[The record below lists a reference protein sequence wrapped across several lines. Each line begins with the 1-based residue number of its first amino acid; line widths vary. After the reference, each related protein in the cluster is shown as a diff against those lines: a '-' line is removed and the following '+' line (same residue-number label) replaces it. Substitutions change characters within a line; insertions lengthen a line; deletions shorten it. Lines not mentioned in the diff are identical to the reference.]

1 MRFGP
6 TATSTAS
13 LALAALLTAVMVPS
27 PAAGQHET
35 PAGTRQA
42 SAKATCVF
50 AHRAYSGKCTQTVE
64 VEEGSTAND
73 ACSVVLDCL
82 NDVRCTKTYCGAT
95 SLRGG
100 WKLESAVPGREPS
113 K

>member
-1 MRFGP
+1 MRSERM
-6 TATSTAS
+6 ATSAAS
-13 LALAALLTAVMVPS
+13 LALAALLAAGLVPG
-27 PAAGQHET
+27 PAAGQHEA

-42 SAKATCVF
+42 SAKATCEF
-50 AHRAYSGKCTQTVE
+50 THRAYSGKCTQSVD
-64 VEEGSTAND
+64 VAEGATAND
-73 ACSVVLDCL
+73 ACAIVLDCL

-100 WKLESAVPGREPS
+100 WKLESAVSGSEPS